1 VSGAAAPAATG
12 VYVYGV
18 VAGPPPAVGAA
29 GVGEQP
35 APVRAVAGAG
45 ASAIVSDVPEGWR
58 AARRQDV
65 EAHDRV
71 VAELLGAGTVVPLR
85 FGTVFA
91 SDAEVRERLLDRH
104 GDTLDR
110 LLSRLAGHV
119 QMTVRAYYVEDQLL
133 RTVLARRP
141 QLKARA
147 DALRDIPVVAS
158 QPERIA
164 LGQAVAEAV
173 EEQRA
178 LDEELLVRA
187 FAEVAVEVRADPPA
201 SERQAA
207 NLQLLVAERDRPRLD
222 AAVDRLAREQGARL
236 SLRYVGPLPPY
247 SFSDLA
253 LEA

>member
-1 VSGAAAPAATG
+1 VSGAAAPTATG

-29 GVGEQP
+29 GVGEHP
-35 APVRAVAGAG
+35 SPIRAVAGNG
-45 ASAIVSDVPEGWR
+45 AAAVVSEVPEGWR

-71 VAELLGAGTVVPLR
+71 LAELLGAGAVVPLR

-91 SDAEVRERLLDRH
+91 SDEEVRERLLERH
-104 GDTLDR
+104 AGALAD
-110 LLSRLAGHV
+110 LLARLAGHV

-133 RTVLARRP
+133 RAVLARRP

-147 DALRDIPVVAS
+147 DALQAVPVVAS

-164 LGQAVAEAV
+164 LGRAVADAV

-178 LDEELLVRA
+178 LDQDLLVRT
-187 FAEVAVEVRADPPA
+187 FAEVAVDVRVDPPA
-201 SERQAA
+201 SDRQVAS
-207 NLQLLVAERDRPRLD
+207 LQLLVPERDRPRLD